1 MLNTAMAHLDA
12 IKDQLRQ
19 HNHSYYILDDP
30 SIPDAEYDRLM
41 QQLLVIESVHPQWVT
56 ADSPSQ
62 RVGDKPLEGFQQVT
76 HALPMLSLDNAFD
89 GDDLREFDRR
99 VRERLSKHSDRAI
112 EDPIIYACE
121 PKLDGIAVSLTYEN
135 GLLVTA
141 ATRGDGSRGEDITQ
155 NMRTLDSVPLCLLG
169 KGWPATLEVRGE
181 VYMPSAG
188 FEALNTKLAA
198 KGLKTYVNPRNTAA
212 GSLRQLDSK
221 ITAQRPLELCAYS
234 IGLVSDDNTLPQQHF
249 DILHQLQVWGFKI
262 NAEMRRVQGI
272 EACLDYYQTL
282 ASRRTHLAY
291 EIDGI
296 VFKVDQLELQER
308 LGFVA
313 RAPRWAI
320 AHKFPAQA
328 EMTGLLKVDFQ
339 VGRTGA
345 VTPVARLEPVFVGG
359 VTVSNAT
366 LHNMD
371 EIQRLDLHLGDTV
384 IVRRAGDVIPKVVQ
398 VVLERRPA
406 SAEAIQTPTTCPI
419 CEGPVEREEGEAAL
433 RCVNGLSCG
442 AQIVQAIKH
451 FVSRKAMDIDGLGEK
466 QVQALV
472 ETGKIKHV
480 ADLYALDHAV
490 LAAMERMGEKSASNL
505 LSALH
510 KSKSTSL
517 AKFLF
522 SLGIRE
528 VGEATARSLAMHYGR
543 LTNIKVADIESL
555 LAVEDVGPIVA
566 NRILHF
572 FADHDTLTI
581 IDELQRAGVH
591 WPEFDPVEVQSNQQN
606 LPFKG
611 FSFVV
616 TGTLSSLSRDELKS
630 QLQELGAK
638 VASSVSKKTDYLVAG
653 EKAGSKLIKAQDLQ
667 VTVLD
672 ESQALSLVA
681 NALEQVSK
689 FNQVVE

>member
-1 MLNTAMAHLDA
+1 MSNILMTQLDV

-30 SIPDAEYDRLM
+30 SVPDAEYDQLM
-41 QQLLVIESVHPQWVT
+41 QQLLAIEAANPLWVT
-56 ADSPSQ
+56 SDSPSQ
-62 RVGDKPLEGFQQVT
+62 RVGDKPLAGFQQVA
-76 HALPMLSLDNAFD
+76 HALPMLSLDNAFNSD
-89 GDDLREFDRR
+89 ELRTFDRR
-99 VRERLSKHSDRAI
+99 VRERLNK
-112 EDPIIYACE
+112 YAQQPLEQSIVYTCE
-121 PKLDGIAVSLTYEN
+121 PKLDGIAVSLTYKN
-135 GLLVTA
+135 GLLVTG

-155 NMRTLDSVPLCLLG
+155 NMRTLDSVPLRLLG
-169 KGWPATLEVRGE
+169 HGWPPVLEVRGE

-188 FEALNTKLAA
+188 FEALNSHLAE

-234 IGLVSDDNTLPQQHF
+234 IGLVSDDKALPGQHF

-262 NAEMRRVQGI
+262 NAEMQRVHGI
-272 EACLDYYQTL
+272 EACIDYYQQM
-282 ASRRTHLAY
+282 AVKRTHLAY

-296 VFKVDQLELQER
+296 VFKVDQLEQQKS

-320 AHKFPAQA
+320 AHKFPAQE
-328 EMTGLLKVDFQ
+328 EMTRLLKVDFQ

-384 IVRRAGDVIPKVVQ
+384 IVRRAGDVIPKVVK
-398 VVLERRPA
+398 VVLERRQATARPIEVP
-406 SAEAIQTPTTCPI
+406 SICPM
-419 CEGPVEREEGEAAL
+419 CAGPVERGKGEAAL

-442 AQIVQAIKH
+442 AQIAQAIKH

-466 QVQALV
+466 QVQSLV
-472 ETGKIKHV
+472 TAGKVKHIV
-480 ADLYALDHAV
+480 DLYALDYPA
-490 LAAMERMGEKSASNL
+490 LMAMERMGEKSVGNL
-505 LSALH
+505 LSALQA
-510 KSKSTSL
+510 SKATSL

-528 VGEATARSLAMHYGR
+528 VGETTARSLAMHFGG
-543 LTNIKVADIESL
+543 LDKIKTTSIESL
-555 LAVEDVGPIVA
+555 LLVDDVGPIVA
-566 NRILHF
+566 SRIHHF
-572 FADHDTLTI
+572 FADEEALKVI
-581 IDELQRAGVH
+581 SELQAAGVH
-591 WPEFDPVEVQSNQQN
+591 WPEFDPLEITPEQQV
-606 LPFKG
+606 LPFKDL
-611 FSFVV
+611 SFVI
-616 TGTLSSLSRDELKS
+616 TGTLCSLSRDELKT
-630 QLQELGAK
+630 QLQALGAK

-653 EKAGSKLIKAQDLQ
+653 EKAGSKLSKAQDLQ
-667 VTVLD
+667 VRILD
-672 ESQALSLVA
+672 ETQALNLVDQA
-681 NALEQVSK
+681 QKYPNEEDQTNA
-689 FNQVVE
+689 